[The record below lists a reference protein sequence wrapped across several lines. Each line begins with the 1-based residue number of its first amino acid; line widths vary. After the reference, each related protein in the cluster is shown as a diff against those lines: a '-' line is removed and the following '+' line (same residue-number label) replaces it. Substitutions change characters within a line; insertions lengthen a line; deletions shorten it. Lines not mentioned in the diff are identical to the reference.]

1 MTRPIDMHRSID
13 SAWQRL
19 SGLLSAELKQTELNM
34 LLSPRQH
41 LSLLTRRRATMI
53 VNRVR
58 LFALLFAVLTPLWS
72 IVDLVVFP
80 FPLWI
85 NLALMRLMAGAAF
98 ASLVIHY
105 RPSGELF
112 DAYRALAM
120 LFAIPAVFYVTS
132 STLLASYQ
140 LTGFSAAIGAGY
152 AFLPFVLLAALAIFP
167 LTLVENLII
176 ASPILIVQGLS
187 GVMRWSALDWPSF
200 AGAFWLLVLITG
212 VSTLAGMSQLAFMT
226 ALVGQA
232 IRDPLTGVFSRRS
245 GEEVLELQ
253 FTIASRSDAALSI
266 AFIDLDHFK
275 NINDRFGHE
284 AGDKALVQMT
294 GIVSSNLRHGDVL
307 TRWGGEEFLL
317 IMPNTDLAQ
326 AQAALQRMRSI
337 GFGLRPDGA
346 ALTASIGIAER
357 SADQSENWKTLVE
370 VADQRMYQAK
380 QGGRD
385 RVVAATLVEV

>member
-1 MTRPIDMHRSID
+1 MHRSTN

-19 SGLLSAELKQTELNM
+19 SGLLSVELKQTELNM
-34 LLSPRQH
+34 LVSPGQH

-85 NLALMRLMAGAAF
+85 NLAMMRLMAGAAF

-112 DAYRALAM
+112 NAYRALAM

-132 STLLASYQ
+132 STLLNSYQ

-176 ASPILIVQGLS
+176 ASPILIAQGLS

-284 AGDKALVQMT
+284 AGDTALVQMT

-385 RVVAATLVEV
+385 RVVGATLV

>member
-1 MTRPIDMHRSID
+1 
-13 SAWQRL
+13 
-19 SGLLSAELKQTELNM
+19 
-34 LLSPRQH
+34 
-41 LSLLTRRRATMI
+41 
-53 VNRVR
+53 
-58 LFALLFAVLTPLWS
+58 
-72 IVDLVVFP
+72 
-80 FPLWI
+80 
-85 NLALMRLMAGAAF
+85 
-98 ASLVIHY
+98 
-105 RPSGELF
+105 
-112 DAYRALAM
+112 M

-132 STLLASYQ
+132 STLLNSYQ

-152 AFLPFVLLAALAIFP
+152 AFLPFVLLAALSIFP

-176 ASPILIVQGLS
+176 ASPILIAQGLS

-266 AFIDLDHFK
+266 AFVDLDHFK
-275 NINDRFGHE
+275 NINDQFGHE
-284 AGDKALVQMT
+284 AGDKSLLEMT
-294 GIVSSNLRHGDVL
+294 GIVGSSLRHGDIL

-326 AQAALQRMRSI
+326 AQAALQRMRTI
-337 GFGLRPDGA
+337 GFGHRPDGA

-357 SADQSENWKTLVE
+357 SADQAADWKTLVE

-380 QGGRD
+380 QSGRD
-385 RVVAATLVEV
+385 RVVSS